1 MVTSVPGLQVG
12 NRPMKNQAEI
22 TPVVVATSLSKDNV
36 MDDDFGRIF
45 QR

>member
-1 MVTSVPGLQVG
+1 MVTSVSGFQIG
-12 NRPMKNQAEI
+12 NCPMKNQAEI
-22 TPVVVATSLSKDNV
+22 TPVVVATELSWDNA